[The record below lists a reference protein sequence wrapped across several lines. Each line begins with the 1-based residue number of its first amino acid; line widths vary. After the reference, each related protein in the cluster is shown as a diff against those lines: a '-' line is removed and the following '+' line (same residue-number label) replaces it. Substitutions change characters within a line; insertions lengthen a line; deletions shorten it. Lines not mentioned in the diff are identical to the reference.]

1 MIDPM
6 PIIGN
11 MIPTRDKA
19 PSPPQPHPPTPTRER
34 QDLQCAV
41 AFMLEG
47 QEHFF
52 VGTIQKASRK
62 TPRGYTRVK
71 FANMASW
78 LTVLVR
84 YVFVVLN
91 FLAGVVL

>member
-1 MIDPM
+1 
-6 PIIGN
+6 
-11 MIPTRDKA
+11 
-19 PSPPQPHPPTPTRER
+19 
-34 QDLQCAV
+34 
-41 AFMLEG
+41 MLEG

-91 FLAGVVL
+91 FLEGVVL